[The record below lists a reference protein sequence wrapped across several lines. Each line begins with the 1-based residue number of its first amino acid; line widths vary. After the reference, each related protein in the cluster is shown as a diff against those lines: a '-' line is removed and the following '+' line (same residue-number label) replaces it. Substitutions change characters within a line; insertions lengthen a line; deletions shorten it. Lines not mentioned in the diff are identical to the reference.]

1 MVCRE
6 LEELEEEEAH
16 FGVELVAMAPFA
28 SDEADEEKVKPWRL
42 ERVPAALAKE
52 LQQYVDYRSSPVSVL
67 FASPRARLDELT
79 PCFASAVE
87 PAEGRDL
94 RRRDHRGSRQ
104 AHLPFVS
111 GLPRRRA

>member
-1 MVCRE
+1 MPSYTGNSLLTRGRLLYYRE

-79 PCFASAVE
+79 LVFRFCS
-87 PAEGRDL
+87 
-94 RRRDHRGSRQ
+94 
-104 AHLPFVS
+104 
-111 GLPRRRA
+111 

>member
-1 MVCRE
+1 MSVAACPLTPVTRSSHAALVVCRE

-79 PCFASAVE
+79 SVFRFCS
-87 PAEGRDL
+87 
-94 RRRDHRGSRQ
+94 
-104 AHLPFVS
+104 
-111 GLPRRRA
+111 